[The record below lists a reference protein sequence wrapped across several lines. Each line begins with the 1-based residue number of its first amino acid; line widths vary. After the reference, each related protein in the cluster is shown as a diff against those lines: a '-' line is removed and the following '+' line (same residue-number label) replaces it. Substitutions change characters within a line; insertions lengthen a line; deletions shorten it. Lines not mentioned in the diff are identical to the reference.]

1 MDELSAGVRDCLL
14 LKRVCFSSYD
24 FMEMV
29 VSELQVGPECV
40 LSAYAAVSIRGP
52 VCTLPQ
58 RRSFRMLERCSVS
71 SETATDAVTAHATH
85 VRMRLVC
92 ADGCYRPL

>member
-29 VSELQVGPECV
+29 VSELQVGPEKW
-40 LSAYAAVSIRGP
+40 S
-52 VCTLPQ
+52 
-58 RRSFRMLERCSVS
+58 SVS
-71 SETATDAVTAHATH
+71 C
-85 VRMRLVC
+85 R
-92 ADGCYRPL
+92 

>member
-40 LSAYAAVSIRGP
+40 LSA
-52 VCTLPQ
+52 
-58 RRSFRMLERCSVS
+58 
-71 SETATDAVTAHATH
+71 
-85 VRMRLVC
+85 
-92 ADGCYRPL
+92 

>member
-29 VSELQVGPECV
+29 VSELQVTHCSLPQSAR
-40 LSAYAAVSIRGP
+40 LSAGLFAPYAPCRAGYHAASG
-52 VCTLPQ
+52 
-58 RRSFRMLERCSVS
+58 
-71 SETATDAVTAHATH
+71 TAPFFPHT
-85 VRMRLVC
+85 
-92 ADGCYRPL
+92 